1 VNDSFFTA
9 MTYPAMGDVA
19 NPADI
24 HDGLWGVASV
34 VYGGAI
40 HPTGEGHAAM
50 ADAALPAARRLLDLP
65 TPALDAN
72 PTERLDAGDGK
83 ESDGDKQ

>member
-1 VNDSFFTA
+1 
-9 MTYPAMGDVA
+9 
-19 NPADI
+19 
-24 HDGLWGVASV
+24 
-34 VYGGAI
+34 
-40 HPTGEGHAAM
+40 M